1 MFKTS
6 FEFLQKL
13 GRSMDISSL
22 IKAIFDPQLIRSA
35 WVQEIIR
42 PGDVFRLKVIEVKD
56 NQRVLV
62 DFGKFRALAEVKF
75 PVKAGADLLA
85 KVTGTEGQLRLQ
97 LINSES
103 RAVVGGKNG
112 SSQLKI
118 LSFDLFDRIQSDI
131 RQAVRHISK
140 LPDSQLPPEHITRAL
155 TILDAHFESIELNR
169 NMEKWLPVLKSRL
182 EDDGLFFEKKLA
194 DTIRLLADRS
204 ETDLTRD
211 LIRSPEVKKILTQD
225 IKPILFVLR
234 EYLEAPD
241 SISKFL
247 DGKNLA
253 SFKGTLDMLLA
264 DIVNQ
269 QSRAIHKHELPD
281 PYQVF
286 CFVLPLKE
294 DRKKA
299 QLKLYCPKKKQNGSR
314 DGFKISLLLDMDRI
328 GEVRTD
334 FFLMKKDL
342 SITFFVK
349 DEVSKKHFEK
359 HFAEIRESLNS
370 LFDYLVL
377 KIVVSEKKIHD
388 FHYEDLDFGGDRQI
402 DLRI

>member
-1 MFKTS
+1 
-6 FEFLQKL
+6 
-13 GRSMDISSL
+13 MDISSL

-35 WVQEIIR
+35 WVQEIIK
-42 PGDVFRLKVIEVKD
+42 PGDVFHLKVIEVKD
-56 NQRVLV
+56 GQRALV

-97 LINSES
+97 LINSEPRS
-103 RAVVGGKNG
+103 VIG
-112 SSQLKI
+112 SQNDSGQLKI

-131 RQAVRHISK
+131 RQAVRHVSN
-140 LPDSQLPPEHITRAL
+140 LQDSQTPPDHITRAMAA
-155 TILDAHFESIELNR
+155 LDAHFESIALNR

-182 EDDGLFFEKKLA
+182 EDNGLFFEKKLA

-204 ETDLTRD
+204 ASDSAGDLV
-211 LIRSPEVKKILTQD
+211 RSPEIKKILTQD
-225 IKPILFVLR
+225 LKPVLLMLR
-234 EYLEAPD
+234 EYLQDPD
-241 SISKFL
+241 SISKFPDNKSL
-247 DGKNLA
+247 S
-253 SFKGTLDMLLA
+253 SFKDTLEMLLA

-269 QSRAIHKHELPD
+269 QSRATHKHELPD

-286 CFVLPLKE
+286 SFMLPLKE
-294 DRKKA
+294 NRKKA

-314 DGFKISLLLDMDRI
+314 AGFKISLLLDMDRI

-349 DEVSKKHFEK
+349 DDNSKTHFDKHVE
-359 HFAEIRESLNS
+359 EIREPLNP

-377 KIVVSEKKIHD
+377 KTVVSEKKIHD
-388 FHYEDLDFGGDRQI
+388 FHREDLDSGGDLRI

>member
-1 MFKTS
+1 
-6 FEFLQKL
+6 
-13 GRSMDISSL
+13 MDISSL

-35 WVQEIIR
+35 WVQEIIK
-42 PGDVFRLKVIEVKD
+42 PGDVFRLKVIEIKD
-56 NQRVLV
+56 KQHALV

-103 RAVVGGKNG
+103 RGGAGGKNDA
-112 SSQLKI
+112 SQLKI
-118 LSFDLFDRIQSDI
+118 ISFDLFDRIQSDI

-140 LPDSQLPPEHITRAL
+140 LPDSQMPPEHITRAL
-155 TILDAHFESIELNR
+155 TTLDAHFESIALSQ

-182 EDDGLFFEKKLA
+182 EDNGLFFEKKFA
-194 DTIRLLADRS
+194 DAIRLLADRS
-204 ETDLTRD
+204 ASDLTTE
-211 LIRSPEVKKILTQD
+211 LVRSPEIKKILTQD
-225 IKPILFVLR
+225 LKPALFMLR
-234 EYLEAPD
+234 EYLETPD

-247 DGKNLA
+247 DRKSLS

-269 QSRAIHKHELPD
+269 QSRATHKHELPD

-286 CFVLPLKE
+286 SFMLSLKE
-294 DRKKA
+294 NQKKA

-314 DGFKISLLLDMDRI
+314 AGFKISLLLDMDRI

-349 DEVSKKHFEK
+349 DDVSQKHFEK
-359 HFAEIRESLNS
+359 HFDEIRDSLDS

-377 KIVVSEKKIHD
+377 KTVVSEKKIND
-388 FHYEDLDFGGDRQI
+388 FHHEDLDPGGERQI

>member
-1 MFKTS
+1 
-6 FEFLQKL
+6 
-13 GRSMDISSL
+13 MDISSL

-35 WVQEIIR
+35 WVQEIIK
-42 PGDVFRLKVIEVKD
+42 PGDVFRLKVIEIKD
-56 NQRVLV
+56 NQRALV

-103 RAVVGGKNG
+103 RGGAGGKNDA
-112 SSQLKI
+112 SQLKI
-118 LSFDLFDRIQSDI
+118 LSFDLFERIQSDI

-140 LPDSQLPPEHITRAL
+140 LPDGQMPPEHITRAL
-155 TILDAHFESIELNR
+155 TTLDAHFESIALNR
-169 NMEKWLPVLKSRL
+169 NMEKWIPLLKSRL
-182 EDDGLFFEKKLA
+182 EDNGLFFEKKVA

-204 ETDLTRD
+204 ASDLTTE
-211 LIRSPEVKKILTQD
+211 LVRSPEIKKILTQD
-225 IKPILFVLR
+225 LKPALLMLK
-234 EYLEAPD
+234 EYLETPD

-247 DGKNLA
+247 DRKSLS

-269 QSRAIHKHELPD
+269 QSRATHKHELPD

-286 CFVLPLKE
+286 SFMLPLKE
-294 DRKKA
+294 NQKKA

-314 DGFKISLLLDMDRI
+314 AGFKISLLLDMDRI

-334 FFLMKKDL
+334 FFLMKNDL

-349 DEVSKKHFEK
+349 DDVSQKHFEK
-359 HFAEIRESLNS
+359 HFDEIRQSLNS

-377 KIVVSEKKIHD
+377 KTVVSEKKIND
-388 FHYEDLDFGGDRQI
+388 FHHEDLDPGGERQI
-402 DLRI
+402 NLRI

>member
-1 MFKTS
+1 
-6 FEFLQKL
+6 
-13 GRSMDISSL
+13 MDIASL

-35 WVQEIIR
+35 WVQEIIK

-56 NQRVLV
+56 NHLALV

-97 LINSES
+97 LIHSQS
-103 RAVVGGKNG
+103 RAVAGGQDDTG
-112 SSQLKI
+112 QLKI

-140 LPDSQLPPEHITRAL
+140 LPDSLMPPEPITRAL
-155 TILDAHFESIELNR
+155 ATLDAHFESIRLNPD
-169 NMEKWLPVLKSRL
+169 MEKWLPVLKSRL
-182 EDDGLFFEKKLA
+182 EDNGLFFEKTLA
-194 DTIRLLADRS
+194 DAIRGLADQS
-204 ETDLTRD
+204 ASDSARD
-211 LIRSPEVKKILTQD
+211 LARSPEIRKILAQD
-225 IKPILFVLR
+225 LKPVLLMLR
-234 EYLEAPD
+234 EYLQNPD
-241 SISKFL
+241 SISKFP
-247 DGKNLA
+247 DGKSLS

-286 CFVLPLKE
+286 SFMLPLKE
-294 DRKKA
+294 NRKKA
-299 QLKLYCPKKKQNGSR
+299 QLKLYCPKKRQSASR

-349 DEVSKKHFEK
+349 DDVSRKHFEK
-359 HFAEIRESLNS
+359 HFDEIREPLNP

-377 KIVVSEKKIHD
+377 KTVVSEKKIHD
-388 FHYEDLDFGGDRQI
+388 FHHEGLDPGGDRQI